1 MKSPPFGRPFFIE
14 EKILF
19 TVTQESIGPYLG
31 VDTVL
36 AKDRAAH
43 QLIEAFPRD
52 SAPRDPR
59 FTRVSIQRSPK
70 HLRNSSMSL
79 RATFHSEI

>member
-1 MKSPPFGRPFFIE
+1 LIE

-36 AKDRAAH
+36 AKDNVSK
-43 QLIEAFPRD
+43 QPGD
-52 SAPRDPR
+52 WQAPFKALYDASRKR
-59 FTRVSIQRSPK
+59 YSHKSSVWPK
-70 HLRNSSMSL
+70 HLGEKVDIIRYLDSL
-79 RATFHSEI
+79 NL

>member
-1 MKSPPFGRPFFIE
+1 MKSPPFGMPFFIE

-36 AKDRAAH
+36 AKDNH
-43 QLIEAFPRD
+43 
-52 SAPRDPR
+52 
-59 FTRVSIQRSPK
+59 K
-70 HLRNSSMSL
+70 HRQEN
-79 RATFHSEI
+79 